1 MQSRNRSNAQGI
13 DVSRYQ
19 GVVDWAKVK
28 ASGKSFVFIKASQ
41 GTSLEDPRFAG
52 NAQGAKAAG
61 MLIGAYPYLEASNIT
76 EQRDRIDELEQ
87 RLGAIEKNGG
97 SHSG

>member
-28 ASGKSFVFIKASQ
+28 ASGK
-41 GTSLEDPRFAG
+41 
-52 NAQGAKAAG
+52 
-61 MLIGAYPYLEASNIT
+61 ASNIT